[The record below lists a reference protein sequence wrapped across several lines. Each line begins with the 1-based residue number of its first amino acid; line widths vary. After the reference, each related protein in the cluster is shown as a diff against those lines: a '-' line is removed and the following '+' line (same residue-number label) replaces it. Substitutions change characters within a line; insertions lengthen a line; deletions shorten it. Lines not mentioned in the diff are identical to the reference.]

1 MTAPILS
8 IRRLSAVSELGN
20 AEPILRNV
28 SLDLAAGETLGL
40 VGESGAGK
48 STIAKALLGV
58 LPRTVRI
65 TQGEILFEG
74 RDLRTMPRRETRA
87 IFGDAI
93 ALVPQDPM
101 TALNPGRRIEAQLTD
116 GLRLRR
122 GMSAREAHKR
132 ALELLAEVHIRDPER
147 VLRAY
152 PHQLSGGMRQRVLIA
167 AAFALEPKII
177 VADEPTTALDVTVQ
191 KADSAAHSPDA
202 GGARTAVIFVT
213 HDLGVVAQICD
224 RVTLMFAGAIIE
236 SGPTADILSAPRHA
250 YTRALIA
257 AGPRYDRPDAGLK
270 PVPEALVAA
279 TAARSRRRGPLG
291 RRMVQDLFV
300 ATGVEVAYGGKRRLN
315 GERVGGVKVL
325 HGVDLRIGRG
335 ETVGIVGKS
344 GSGKTT
350 LGRALMRLIDI
361 DAGGIVFD
369 GQDISQL
376 PESQMRPL
384 RRRMQMIFQDPMT
397 SLNPRHT
404 VRRILVEPLLFHRVA
419 RDRADAERRVR
430 GFFDRVG
437 LPLACLDRTPH
448 ELSGGQRQRVG
459 IARAALLEPD
469 FVLADEIVSG
479 LDVSTQAQALN
490 LLKTLTR
497 DLGLAMAFISH
508 DLSVIRAVCDRVYVM
523 KAGQMVE
530 EGRCKDV
537 FAAPK
542 SRYTRLLIDAI
553 PLPEIDPGWLDRDVA
568 PETD

>member
-48 STIAKALLGV
+48 STIVKALLGV

-65 TQGEILFEG
+65 THGEILLEG
-74 RDLRTMPRRETRA
+74 RDLRTAPRRETRA

-122 GMSAREAHKR
+122 GMTAIAARKR

-191 KADSAAHSPDA
+191 KQILRLMRQMQEAH
-202 GGARTAVIFVT
+202 GTAVIFVT

-224 RVTLMFAGAIIE
+224 RVTLLFAGAVIE

-257 AGPRYDRPDAGLK
+257 AAPRYDRPDARLA
-270 PVPEALVAA
+270 PVPEALVAEL
-279 TAARSRRRGPLG
+279 RL
-291 RRMVQDLFV
+291 
-300 ATGVEVAYGGKRRLN
+300 EVT
-315 GERVGGVKVL
+315 RVG
-325 HGVDLRIGRG
+325 
-335 ETVGIVGKS
+335 
-344 GSGKTT
+344 
-350 LGRALMRLIDI
+350 
-361 DAGGIVFD
+361 
-369 GQDISQL
+369 
-376 PESQMRPL
+376 P
-384 RRRMQMIFQDPMT
+384 
-397 SLNPRHT
+397 
-404 VRRILVEPLLFHRVA
+404 
-419 RDRADAERRVR
+419 
-430 GFFDRVG
+430 
-437 LPLACLDRTPH
+437 
-448 ELSGGQRQRVG
+448 
-459 IARAALLEPD
+459 
-469 FVLADEIVSG
+469 
-479 LDVSTQAQALN
+479 
-490 LLKTLTR
+490 
-497 DLGLAMAFISH
+497 
-508 DLSVIRAVCDRVYVM
+508 
-523 KAGQMVE
+523 
-530 EGRCKDV
+530 
-537 FAAPK
+537 
-542 SRYTRLLIDAI
+542 
-553 PLPEIDPGWLDRDVA
+553 
-568 PETD
+568 